1 PIDIQQGGTDAISES
16 QTNEI
21 PSQESSGAVQE
32 METEVRNESTAPQET
47 GQGEQGQVTPK
58 KKAPTLKELVSSPE
72 ARQFRASELLDRIN
86 QYRREN
92 TGQGI
97 ARDDKKRAAYWRD
110 VTDYAAIRILDG
122 AITTVRQL
130 AAELGITQSP
140 DLNKAWNAAKRMVD
154 SDIEGRMTT
163 ARNAD
168 TARKRAE
175 LGFNE
180 RLPFIAQ
187 PTSEVEAQARE
198 AIESGYDVGELI
210 DRAVNGGVIDAVE
223 TSILAQYSAAQEAKI
238 MEASE
243 QIESKAASMSAIGF
257 QELVGIKNRAMD
269 NLQKA
274 YDALEASGTM
284 LARAMNMRK
293 ALVYRDLSLANML
306 SDMKIAKGNVKLT
319 DAEMENIRKRYKEM
333 SDLAERMRER
343 NTELEEENARLN
355 ALILTE
361 QVQKDIE
368 AANRRKNQRSPQT
381 KKEAIES
388 IRKRRE
394 EALIPELKEALRG
407 LL

>member
-140 DLNKAWNAAKRMVD
+140 DLNRSEERRVGKEGMAACKR
-154 SDIEGRMTT
+154 
-163 ARNAD
+163 
-168 TARKRAE
+168 
-175 LGFNE
+175 
-180 RLPFIAQ
+180 
-187 PTSEVEAQARE
+187 
-198 AIESGYDVGELI
+198 
-210 DRAVNGGVIDAVE
+210 
-223 TSILAQYSAAQEAKI
+223 
-238 MEASE
+238 
-243 QIESKAASMSAIGF
+243 
-257 QELVGIKNRAMD
+257 
-269 NLQKA
+269 
-274 YDALEASGTM
+274 
-284 LARAMNMRK
+284 
-293 ALVYRDLSLANML
+293 
-306 SDMKIAKGNVKLT
+306 
-319 DAEMENIRKRYKEM
+319 
-333 SDLAERMRER
+333 
-343 NTELEEENARLN
+343 
-355 ALILTE
+355 
-361 QVQKDIE
+361 QV
-368 AANRRKNQRSPQT
+368 RKNVGSKYVIMDYR
-381 KKEAIES
+381 
-388 IRKRRE
+388 
-394 EALIPELKEALRG
+394 
-407 LL
+407 